1 MKSIRERRG
10 EKVKILIP
18 LYQEKDTNMCIP
30 TSDEPY
36 PGQIYMDAMAFGMGC
51 SCLQVTFESQS
62 LNHARYVH
70 DQLLPFT
77 PILAALSA
85 SAPIFK
91 GKLADIDMRWT
102 VISQSVDCR
111 TEEERNPESEKYIP
125 KSRYSSINHYISN
138 HQYVRKEYF
147 DTVQYKPDPE
157 HLKMLTEQSG
167 LDERLAFHIASLFVR
182 DPVPTFDFELDE

>member
-18 LYQEKDTNMCIP
+18 LYQDKDTNMCIP
-30 TSDEPY
+30 TSAEPY

-77 PILAALSA
+77 PILAAISA

-167 LDERLAFHIASLFVR
+167 LDERLAFHIGSLFVR